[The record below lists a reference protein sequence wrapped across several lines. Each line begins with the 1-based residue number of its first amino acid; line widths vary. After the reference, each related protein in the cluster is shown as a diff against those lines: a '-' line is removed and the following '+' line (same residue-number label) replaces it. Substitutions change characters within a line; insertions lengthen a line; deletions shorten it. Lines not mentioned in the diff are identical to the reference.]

1 MSTTTAAAEPTF
13 GEANFAEAELGD
25 IRRTRRLVSLADAL
39 RRHPSGSLPNKIPRP
54 RELKA
59 LYRICGRR
67 EVTHRAVLAPHRMR
81 TQRLCVEH
89 ETILILHDSTELD
102 YSKRKSLSDLGDIGG
117 PGRHRG
123 YICHNSLAVLPEDG
137 TVLGLV
143 NQVLHKRVKPPKKET
158 KTQLRNR
165 KSRMSRLWLEGV
177 ADLPADR
184 RLVDVCDRGADTFE
198 FLEHELNSGRRFV
211 VRSSHSRRIVSTSS
225 SIAKLFLHAHLRG
238 QRAWGKYELK
248 VRAHDGMPARKAR
261 LSVSAAE
268 ARLIPPRAKKG
279 HHGNEP
285 LTVGVVR
292 VWESNPPK
300 GQKPLEWFLLT
311 NEPLISFTSVR
322 RVVRWYE
329 RRWVIEEF
337 HKGMKTGC
345 QVEGLQFKAEERLQ
359 PAIALLS
366 IVALTLLQLRDAS
379 RQPDA
384 DTKSASHLF
393 SRAYI
398 DVLCGWRYDQIGQD
412 ISVTTFFLALGRLGG
427 HQNRKRDGRPGWLT
441 LWRGWTKL
449 QIMVEGVHAFTRKK
463 CG

>member
-1 MSTTTAAAEPTF
+1 MLTS
-13 GEANFAEAELGD
+13 
-25 IRRTRRLVSLADAL
+25 
-39 RRHPSGSLPNKIPRP
+39 
-54 RELKA
+54 
-59 LYRICGRR
+59 
-67 EVTHRAVLAPHRMR
+67 HRAQ

-89 ETILILHDSTELD
+89 ETVLILHDSTELD

-137 TVLGLV
+137 SALGLL
-143 NQVLHKRVKPPKKET
+143 NQILHKRVKPPKKET

-177 ADLPADR
+177 VDLPADR

-211 VRSSHSRRIVSTSS
+211 VRSSHSRRIVPQVGSTT
-225 SIAKLFLHAHLRG
+225 KLFLHAHLRA

-248 VRAHDGMPARKAR
+248 VRAHDGMPSRKAW

-268 ARLIPPRAKKG
+268 VRLIPPRAKKG

-285 LTVGVVR
+285 LTVWAVR

-311 NEPLISFTSVR
+311 NEPLISFAGAR
-322 RVVRWYE
+322 RVAKWYE

-345 QVEGLQFKAEERLQ
+345 QIEGLQFKAEERLQ

-366 IVALTLLQLRDAS
+366 IVALALLQLRDAS

-384 DTKSASHLF
+384 DTKPASHLF
-393 SRAYI
+393 SRTYI
-398 DVLCGWRYDQIGQD
+398 DVLAGWRNNPVGHDMT
-412 ISVTTFFLALGRLGG
+412 VATFFLALGRLGG
-427 HQNRKRDGRPGWLT
+427 HQNRKCDGRPGWLT

-449 QIMVEGVHAFTRKK
+449 QIMVEGVRALNRKK